1 MKVQL
6 GIWRKNKANASVSTQ
21 TLIDVE
27 PKDLLIALNEA
38 RKEKNE
44 LEQIEIRLG
53 EHTSN
58 KMFVVI
64 NAVNIDCL
72 SLAEVKDILYHAQ
85 VLEFGLSDMI
95 GRDCGRD
102 KPKKV
107 VPTNTKKFEEL
118 IKKNFDEQNDS
129 VLNITYVDSKNTEKD
144 Q

>member
-1 MKVQL
+1 MKSQL
-6 GIWRKNKANASVSTQ
+6 RIWRKNKDNASVSTQ
-21 TLIDVE
+21 TVIDVE
-27 PKDLLIALNEA
+27 PQEVLIALNKA
-38 RKEKNE
+38 REEKNE

-53 EHTSN
+53 NETLN

-102 KPKKV
+102 KPKKE
-107 VPTNTKKFEEL
+107 NSSCKYKKFEEL
-118 IKKNFDEQNDS
+118 VKKNIDEQNDS
-129 VLNITYVDSKNTEKD
+129 VLNITYVDSKKN
-144 Q
+144 

>member
-6 GIWRKNKANASVSTQ
+6 SIWRKNKDNASVSTQ
-21 TLIDVE
+21 TVIDVE
-27 PKDLLIALNEA
+27 PQEVLIALNKA
-38 RKEKNE
+38 REEKNE

-53 EHTSN
+53 NETLN

-102 KPKKV
+102 KPAISRS
-107 VPTNTKKFEEL
+107 FE
-118 IKKNFDEQNDS
+118 D
-129 VLNITYVDSKNTEKD
+129 
-144 Q
+144 